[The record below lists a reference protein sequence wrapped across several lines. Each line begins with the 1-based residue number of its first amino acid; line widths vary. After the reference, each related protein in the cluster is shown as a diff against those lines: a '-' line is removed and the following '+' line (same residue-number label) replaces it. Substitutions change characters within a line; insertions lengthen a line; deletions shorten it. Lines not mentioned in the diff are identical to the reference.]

1 MNPSEKF
8 CNAAMDMPTGR
19 LVYEFGDFRVD
30 TLHRL
35 LVRRSDGQVL
45 PLSSRAFDALLY
57 FLTHRD
63 VLLEKATLMAAIWPN
78 VIVEDNNLT
87 QHVSALRRA
96 FGESRS
102 DHRFIVT
109 VPGRGYRF
117 VGSHRPAGRDRADPF
132 DPSPHPE

>member
-63 VLLEKATLMAAIWPN
+63 VLLEKATLMAAIWRSAAHLA
-78 VIVEDNNLT
+78 NLGAIT
-87 QHVSALRRA
+87 
-96 FGESRS
+96 
-102 DHRFIVT
+102 
-109 VPGRGYRF
+109 
-117 VGSHRPAGRDRADPF
+117 GS
-132 DPSPHPE
+132 S